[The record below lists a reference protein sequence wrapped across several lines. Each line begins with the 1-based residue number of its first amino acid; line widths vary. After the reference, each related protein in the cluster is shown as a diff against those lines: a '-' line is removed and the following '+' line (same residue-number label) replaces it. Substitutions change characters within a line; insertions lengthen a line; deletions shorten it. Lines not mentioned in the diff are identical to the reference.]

1 MGQAVESILF
11 LKDKA
16 RYNEIATCATQFNA
30 VYNGNNIIQDDIF
43 HIVENYT
50 RKHGI
55 PFELLRY
62 PVADQELCACTFIR
76 ENRLFVFV
84 NAAIPLAKQ
93 IFAVAHELFHI
104 YRYVEG
110 SDTELS
116 ECGSILNSSTLDE
129 EATATEDME
138 ANAFAGLLLAPA
150 DRISEQMRIYD
161 IKRGEIALQDILMLM
176 EIFAIPYKALVLRLF
191 EEDVLAGG
199 KIREF
204 LSFSPEEI
212 KKQADLT
219 DRAARWLEVPKTP
232 YRFGTLFEKIKRA
245 EQMESVREERI
256 QSDMEVIN
264 VIKKSIEN
272 L

>member
-11 LKDKA
+11 LKHKA

-104 YRYVEG
+104 YCYVEG

-129 EATATEDME
+129 EATKAKMLTITMRTRKV
-138 ANAFAGLLLAPA
+138 ARLTLTAF
-150 DRISEQMRIYD
+150 
-161 IKRGEIALQDILMLM
+161 LMLPPS
-176 EIFAIPYKALVLRLF
+176 ILF
-191 EEDVLAGG
+191 LKV
-199 KIREF
+199 
-204 LSFSPEEI
+204 
-212 KKQADLT
+212 
-219 DRAARWLEVPKTP
+219 
-232 YRFGTLFEKIKRA
+232 
-245 EQMESVREERI
+245 
-256 QSDMEVIN
+256 
-264 VIKKSIEN
+264 
-272 L
+272 